1 MPDVVVV
8 GGGIVGVTCAVELA
22 GRGASVTLVERD
34 EIAAGASGRNQGL
47 FVLSSDPPCAPM
59 SEVSLERYLELI
71 DGSVVPV
78 SFDRE
83 PVGHLLFT
91 REEAGAA
98 LVEER
103 ARTWAATGVHAEALD
118 TAGVRAAEPSLAED
132 VAVAWLLE
140 QGRRIDPA
148 ALTVAHALRARE
160 LGAEIR
166 RHTGVRAL
174 TVAGDRVT
182 GVVTDEGV
190 IAAGTVVL
198 AAGPWSAPL
207 VRPLGLD
214 LPVTGSRGW
223 IVELAGRPG
232 LVHHLLEEEDAPLAA
247 LHPGGAADAA
257 EAGDAGRAF
266 PTAGEFLEGGH
277 RPPAV
282 AALLHSAPDGTVVC
296 GASHHP
302 ALRAEPDDV
311 DAPRRI
317 LERAVGVVPTLADA
331 AIRGI
336 RWGIRP
342 MSPDGRPLV
351 GWLHEGLFAATG
363 HGPEGVLLGGGTG
376 ALAAAMVTGDDPPFD
391 PAPFDP
397 SRFSGTA
404 AG

>member
-8 GGGIVGVTCAVELA
+8 GGGIVGAACAVELA
-22 GRGASVTLVERD
+22 GRGASVTLLERD
-34 EIAAGASGRNQGL
+34 EIAAGASGRNQGW

-59 SEVSLERYLELI
+59 SAVSLERYLELI
-71 DGSVVPV
+71 DGSPVPV
-78 SFDRE
+78 HLDRD
-83 PVGHLLFT
+83 PVGHILFT
-91 REEAGAA
+91 RDEAATPSI
-98 LVEER
+98 EER
-103 ARTWAATGVHAEALD
+103 ARAWAATGVRAEALD
-118 TAGVRAAEPSLAED
+118 ARGIRQAEPALAED
-132 VAVAWLLE
+132 VAAAWLIE
-140 QGRRIDPA
+140 QGRRIEPA

-160 LGAEIR
+160 LGAEVR
-166 RHTGVRAL
+166 RHTGVRGL
-174 TVAGDRVT
+174 TAAGDRVT

-190 IAAGTVVL
+190 LAAGTVVL

-207 VRPLGLD
+207 VRPLGVD

-223 IVELAGRPG
+223 IVELAGPPG
-232 LVHHLLEEEDAPLAA
+232 LLHHLLEEEEEGAPLGP
-247 LHPGGAADAA
+247 LNQGGAG
-257 EAGDAGRAF
+257 EAF
-266 PTAGEFLEGGH
+266 PTAGELLAGGH
-277 RPPAV
+277 PRPAV

-317 LERAVGVVPTLADA
+317 LERVIAVVPSLADG

-351 GWLHEGLFAATG
+351 GWLREGLFAATG
-363 HGPEGVLLGGGTG
+363 HGAEGILLGGGTG
-376 ALAAAMVTGDDPPFD
+376 VLVAAMVTGEVPRLD

-397 SRFSGTA
+397 LRFVGVA
-404 AG
+404 